1 MNTADSPKAEAAGAS
16 DFAPSWYAPA
26 GADDTPHGFDP
37 DTARPSDEADD
48 AVSPR
53 LWRLLMAARLLV
65 ALALLALLATAWWNG
80 NAPDWMVGLSGALVA
95 VSALALAWPALGRC
109 HDGPGAAR
117 WLLTVWA
124 DLGTFAL
131 LQAYAPG
138 NVNFTPLFVWPVL
151 LAAVAGPRLLALGSA
166 AAGTLALLA
175 TAWANSP
182 GAGETQAWLQAAVT
196 GSGLFIVA
204 LLANHL
210 STRLTREQSAARRSR
225 QLATLHNRVNQLI
238 ATGLDE
244 GIVVMDERGAVW
256 YANPA
261 AARMLGAD
269 TTHPLRHTPAW
280 PLLAGWARATLR
292 AQALTHPGVTD
303 GGVDAEQDLALPL
316 PHGSQRRVRARLR
329 TAQAPDLPAVAV
341 LFLADVHD
349 LEQRVHTEKLAA
361 MGRVSAA
368 VAHEIRNPLAAIA
381 QASALLA
388 EDDATPTQRHLIG
401 LIEQNARRLGRTV
414 DDILEVT
421 RPPSPDEPLAA
432 PALVLDDA
440 VDAVLADWL
449 HQRPQGQRLQRHA
462 GGQDARIAFDPEHL
476 RRVLVNL
483 LDNADRHAP
492 PAAGAIRVETDS
504 SGDYASITVW
514 SEGPELPA
522 RVRAHLF
529 EPFTTSRSR
538 SSGLGLYLSRELC
551 QRYHA
556 RLDYERSAR
565 DGREGHAFSVRMAR
579 RV

>member
-1 MNTADSPKAEAAGAS
+1 MNTADSPKADAAGAS
-16 DFAPSWYAPA
+16 GFAPSWYAPA
-26 GADDTPHGFDP
+26 GAETAPHGLDP
-37 DTARPSDEADD
+37 DTARASAETDD

-53 LWRLLMAARLLV
+53 LWRLLMGARLLV
-65 ALALLALLATAWWNG
+65 ALALLAMLATAWWNG
-80 NAPDWMVGLSGALVA
+80 NAPGWMVGLCGALVA
-95 VSALALAWPALGRC
+95 VSALAIAWPGLGRRRG
-109 HDGPGAAR
+109 GPGAAR

-138 NVNFTPLFVWPVL
+138 NINFTPLFVWPVL

-175 TAWANSP
+175 IAWARSP
-182 GAGETQAWLQAAVT
+182 GSADTQAWLQAAVT

-210 STRLTREQSAARRSR
+210 STRLAREQSAARRSR

-244 GIVVMDERGAVW
+244 GIVVLDERGAVW

-280 PLLAGWARATLR
+280 PLLAGWARGSLR
-292 AQALTHPGVTD
+292 AQALARPPAAD
-303 GGVDAEQDLALPL
+303 GGAGTEQDLVLPL
-316 PHGSQRRVRARLR
+316 PDGSQRRVRVRLR
-329 TAQAPDLPAVAV
+329 TAQVADLPAAAV
-341 LFLADVHD
+341 LFLADVHE

-388 EDDATPTQRHLIG
+388 EDDATPAQRHLIG
-401 LIEQNARRLGRTV
+401 LIEQNVRRLGRTV
-414 DDILEVT
+414 DDILEVA
-421 RPPSPDEPLAA
+421 RPPSPDEPRAA
-432 PALVLDDA
+432 PALPLDEA

-449 HQRPQGQRLQRHA
+449 RQHPQGPRLLRHA
-462 GGQDARIAFDPEHL
+462 AGADARIAFDPEHL

-492 PAAGAIRVETDS
+492 PTPGTIRVETKGGTDH
-504 SGDYASITVW
+504 ASITVW
-514 SEGPELPA
+514 SEGPELPPH
-522 RVRAHLF
+522 VRAHLF

-538 SSGLGLYLSRELC
+538 SSGLGLYLSRQLC

-556 RLDYERSAR
+556 NLSYERSAR
-565 DGREGHAFSVRMAR
+565 DGREGHAFCVRMAR
-579 RV
+579 R